1 MARFSTALGVL
12 VCLAG
17 AGPAVAQGAKPD
29 WVAVPTREDMCR
41 AYPETAREQGA
52 EGGATLICDVSPD
65 DMLENCSVQKETPQG
80 MRFGE
85 AAMSVAGLYTL
96 RPSTWPMGVP
106 VRFVVSFKPPCKPEA
121 GR

>member
-1 MARFSTALGVL
+1 MVRFFTALGVL

-17 AGPAVAQGAKPD
+17 AAPAVAQGVRPD
-29 WVAVPTREDMCR
+29 WIAVPTQEDMCR

-52 EGGATLICDVSPD
+52 EGGAALICDVSSD
-65 DMLENCSVQKETPQG
+65 DKPENCSVQKEAPQG

-96 RPSTWPMGVP
+96 RPSAWPTGVP
-106 VRFVVSFKPPCKPEA
+106 VRFVV
-121 GR
+121 